1 MSQSTEKS
9 LGQVAYEA
17 AHAQPGHQY
26 VWANEGP
33 KVRAFWDRSAQAV
46 AAVVREQ
53 AAQLADAER
62 AEFLEQSAM
71 NNSRQSDM
79 AFGSVCSS
87 ERIAAAIR
95 SMK

>member
-9 LGQVAYEA
+9 LGQVAHETGERVGRWTRRWSDMGP
-17 AHAQPGHQY
+17 AQRDE
-26 VWANEGP
+26 WE
-33 KVRAFWDRSAQAV
+33 RIAQAV
-46 AAVVREQ
+46 AAAVREQ

-62 AEFLEQSAM
+62 AEFLEQAAM

>member
-1 MSQSTEKS
+1 MTTKT
-9 LGQVAYEA
+9 LGQVLYESVNRGG
-17 AHAQPGHQY
+17 P
-26 VWANEGP
+26 WARMLDGE
-33 KVRAFWDRSAQAV
+33 RIHYERMAQAV

-53 AAQLADAER
+53 AVMACEAER

-71 NNSRQSDM
+71 NNGRQSDM

-95 SMK
+95 SMKL